1 MKMRF
6 FIDDATDPAFN
17 LALEETLCAEFPE
30 PVLMLWRNRPSVI
43 VGKNQNT
50 LAEVNTAFVREHG
63 IDVVRRMTGGG
74 AVYHDLGNVNY
85 SFIIHERHPE
95 PDSFALFARPVVAC
109 LRSLGV
115 PAVFSGRNDIL
126 ADGRKISGSAQC
138 CMNGRTLFHGT
149 LLFDLEMEMLEKVLT
164 PGKAKIESKGI
175 RSVRARVANLKEFL
189 PGMSTE
195 DFLAVLAEKLA
206 AVASVPGPVPDEWR
220 RKAEK
225 LACSRYRKWEWNYT
239 SPFEFDWENAARF
252 PAGTVELKIKVA
264 EGRIGSLRIT
274 GDFFGDA
281 RRIEERLRGIPF
293 SREAVAD
300 ALKGFDASKC
310 VSGLSTPEFF
320 SLITI

>member
-1 MKMRF
+1 MRF
-6 FIDDATDPAFN
+6 FIDDAIEPAFN

-43 VGKNQNT
+43 VGRNQNT
-50 LAEVNTAFVREHG
+50 LAEVDTAFVREHG

-95 PDSFALFARPVVAC
+95 PDSFAFFARPVVAC
-109 LRSLGV
+109 LQSLGV

-126 ADGRKISGSAQC
+126 AEGRKISGSAQC
-138 CMNGRTLFHGT
+138 CLNGRTLFHGT

-164 PGKAKIESKGI
+164 PGKAKIESKGV

-195 DFLAVLAEKLA
+195 DFLSVLAEKLA
-206 AVASVPGPVPDEWR
+206 AAASPPGPVPEEWR
-220 RKAEK
+220 QKAEK
-225 LACSRYRKWEWNYT
+225 LACSRYRTWEWNYS

-252 PAGTVELKIKVA
+252 PAGTVDVKVKVA

-281 RRIEERLRGIPF
+281 REIEERLTGVLF
-293 SREAVAD
+293 SCKAVAG
-300 ALKGFDASKC
+300 ALEGVEMGEC
-310 VSGLSTPEFF
+310 ISGLSTAEFL

>member
-1 MKMRF
+1 MDYYWNER
-6 FIDDATDPAFN
+6 TDPAYN
-17 LALEETLCAEFPE
+17 LALEEVMFGQADAPFA
-30 PVLMLWRNRPSVI
+30 MLWRNRPAVI
-43 VGKNQNT
+43 IGRNQN
-50 LAEVNTAFVREHG
+50 AVREFDSVYAREHG
-63 IDVVRRMTGGG
+63 IAVVRRMTGGG
-74 AVYHDLGNVNY
+74 AVYHDLGNLNY
-85 SFIIHERHPE
+85 SFFSFETDANRRRMDFAPFAE
-95 PDSFALFARPVVAC
+95 PVLDV
-109 LRSLGV
+109 LRSIGV
-115 PAVFSGRNDIL
+115 NAEFSGRNDIL

-138 CMNGRTLFHGT
+138 CMRDRTLFHGT

-195 DFLAVLAEKLA
+195 DFLALLTEKLVPVSSA
-206 AVASVPGPVPDEWR
+206 PGPVPEEWR
-220 RKAEK
+220 QKAEK

-264 EGRIGSLRIT
+264 GGRIGSLRIT

-281 RRIEERLRGIPF
+281 GEIEERLTGVPF
-293 SREAVAD
+293 DRESVAG
-300 ALKGFDASKC
+300 ALAGLDASKC
-310 VSGLSTPEFF
+310 ISGLSTPEFL

>member
-1 MKMRF
+1 M
-6 FIDDATDPAFN
+6 
-17 LALEETLCAEFPE
+17 
-30 PVLMLWRNRPSVI
+30 LMLWRNRPSVI
-43 VGKNQNT
+43 VGRNQNT

-138 CMNGRTLFHGT
+138 CMNDRTLFHGT

-164 PGKAKIESKGI
+164 PGKAKIESKGV

-189 PGMSTE
+189 PGMRTE
-195 DFLAVLAEKLA
+195 DFLEVLTEKLA
-206 AVASVPGPVPDEWR
+206 SIASAPGPVPEEWR
-220 RKAEK
+220 QKAEK

-239 SPFEFDWENAARF
+239 SPFAFDWENSARF
-252 PAGTVELKIKVA
+252 PAGTVDVKVKVA
-264 EGRIGSLRIT
+264 GGRIGSIRIT
-274 GDFFGDA
+274 GDYFGSA
-281 RRIEERLRGIPF
+281 GEIETRLTGVPF
-293 SREAVAD
+293 TREAVAA
-300 ALKGFDASKC
+300 ALEGVEMEKC
-310 VSGLSTPEFF
+310 IFGLSTSEFL

>member
-1 MKMRF
+1 MRF
-6 FIDDATDPAFN
+6 FINDSIDPAFN

-43 VGKNQNT
+43 VGRNQNT
-50 LAEVNTAFVREHG
+50 LAEVDTAFVREHG

-109 LRSLGV
+109 LQSLGV

-126 ADGRKISGSAQC
+126 AEGRKISGSAQC
-138 CMNGRTLFHGT
+138 CLNGRTLFHGT

-164 PGKAKIESKGI
+164 PGKAKIESKGV

-195 DFLAVLAEKLA
+195 DFLSVLAEKLA
-206 AVASVPGPVPDEWR
+206 AAASPPGPVPEEWR
-220 RKAEK
+220 QKAEK
-225 LACSRYRKWEWNYT
+225 LACSRYRTWEWNYS

-252 PAGTVELKIKVA
+252 PAGTVDVKVKVA

-281 RRIEERLRGIPF
+281 REIEERLTGVLF
-293 SREAVAD
+293 SREAVAG
-300 ALKGFDASKC
+300 ALEGVEMGEC
-310 VSGLSTPEFF
+310 ISGLSTAEFL

>member
-1 MKMRF
+1 MRF
-6 FIDDATDPAFN
+6 FIDDAVDPAFN

-43 VGKNQNT
+43 VGRNQNT
-50 LAEVNTAFVREHG
+50 LAEVDTVFVREHG

-95 PDSFALFARPVVAC
+95 PDSFAFFARPVVAC

-138 CMNGRTLFHGT
+138 CMKERTLFHGT

-164 PGKAKIESKGI
+164 PGKAKIESKGV
-175 RSVRARVANLKEFL
+175 RSVRARVANLREFL

-195 DFLAVLAEKLA
+195 DFMEVLAEKLA
-206 AVASVPGPVPDEWR
+206 AVASAPGPVPEEWR
-220 RKAEK
+220 EKAEK
-225 LACSRYRKWEWNYT
+225 LACSRYRKWEWNYS
-239 SPFEFDWENAARF
+239 SPFEFDWENSARF
-252 PAGTVELKIKVA
+252 PAGTVELKVKVA
-264 EGRIGSLRIT
+264 EGRIGSIRIT
-274 GDFFGDA
+274 GDYFGSA
-281 RRIEERLRGIPF
+281 GEIETRLTGIPF
-293 SREAVAD
+293 TRAAAAA
-300 ALKGFDASKC
+300 ALEGVETGKC
-310 VSGLSTPEFF
+310 ISGLSTSEFL
-320 SLITI
+320 SLIDV

>member
-1 MKMRF
+1 MRF
-6 FIDDATDPAFN
+6 FIDDSTDPAFN
-17 LALEETLCAEFPE
+17 LALEEALCAEFPE

-43 VGKNQNT
+43 VGRNQNT

-63 IDVVRRMTGGG
+63 IDVVRRMTGGS

-126 ADGRKISGSAQC
+126 AEGRKISGSAQC

-164 PGKAKIESKGI
+164 PGKAKIESKGV
-175 RSVRARVANLKEFL
+175 RSVRAHVANLKEFL

-195 DFLAVLAEKLA
+195 DFLAVLAEKLI
-206 AVASVPGPVPDEWR
+206 AVASAPGPVPDEWR
-220 RKAEK
+220 QKAEK
-225 LACSRYRKWEWNYT
+225 LAGSRYRKWEWNYT
-239 SPFEFDWENAARF
+239 SPFEFDWENSARF
-252 PAGTVELKIKVA
+252 PAGTVDVKVKVA
-264 EGRIGSLRIT
+264 GGRIGSLRIT
-274 GDFFGDA
+274 GDFFGSA
-281 RRIEERLRGIPF
+281 GEIEGRLTGIPF
-293 SREAVAD
+293 TREAVAA
-300 ALKGFDASKC
+300 ALEGVEMEKC
-310 VSGLSTPEFF
+310 IFGLSTPEFL

>member
-1 MKMRF
+1 MRF
-6 FIDDATDPAFN
+6 FIDDSNDPAFN

-43 VGKNQNT
+43 VGRNQNT
-50 LAEVNTAFVREHG
+50 LAEVNTAFVREHN

-85 SFIIHERHPE
+85 SFIIHERRPE

-115 PAVFSGRNDIL
+115 PAEFSGRNDIL

-138 CMNGRTLFHGT
+138 CMKDRTLFHGT

-189 PGMSTE
+189 PGMTTE
-195 DFLAVLAEKLA
+195 DFLAALTEKLTPVA
-206 AVASVPGPVPDEWR
+206 APPEPIPAPWLE
-220 RKAEK
+220 KAGK
-225 LACSRYRKWEWNYT
+225 LADERYRKWEWNYT

-252 PAGTVELKIKVA
+252 PAGTVDVKIKIA
-264 EGRIGSLRIT
+264 EGRIGSIRIT

-281 RRIEERLRGIPF
+281 GVIEKRLTGIPF
-293 SREAVAD
+293 DRESVAD
-300 ALKGFDASKC
+300 ALKTLEPGKAIT
-310 VSGLSTPEFF
+310 GLSISEFL
-320 SLITI
+320 SLINV